1 MGQNFYE
8 VLGLPKGTSDAA
20 QIKKAYRKQA
30 LRFHPD
36 KPTGDKEKFQAIS
49 EAFEVLS
56 DPKKKKLYD
65 QFGEAGLSAGGG
77 EPAPDMPF
85 TRAAAG
91 GARRPAGGASHQTFS
106 FSTNRGGGGG
116 GGGGG
121 FQSTDPF
128 SIFESIF
135 GTGDVDKGV

>member
-36 KPTGDKEKFQAIS
+36 KPTGDKEKFQGVHKPV

-56 DPKKKKLYD
+56 DPKKKQLYD
-65 QFGEAGLSAGGG
+65 
-77 EPAPDMPF
+77 
-85 TRAAAG
+85 
-91 GARRPAGGASHQTFS
+91 
-106 FSTNRGGGGG
+106 
-116 GGGGG
+116 
-121 FQSTDPF
+121 
-128 SIFESIF
+128 
-135 GTGDVDKGV
+135 